1 MNWNIWLNKIQIEWS
16 AQIKKIGLNHET
28 KSNRKI
34 GSNKNMVKNFV
45 NSGPFYTRARV
56 PQPEGRV
63 PYPYVNTPKLK
74 DNGKTAGY
82 RSIAKCDTASQH
94 ITVQYLLSLWNDI
107 VAS

>member
-1 MNWNIWLNKIQIEWS
+1 
-16 AQIKKIGLNHET
+16 
-28 KSNRKI
+28 
-34 GSNKNMVKNFV
+34 MVKNFV

-56 PQPEGRV
+56 PQPDSRV

-94 ITVQYLLSLWNDI
+94 ITVQYLYHCEMTLWLPNLI
-107 VAS
+107 SQYYFPEIAKLTLTWGWVALV